1 MPTRKCPCFWAWCL
15 STIWPHLISSGQMP
29 VLSTTHLYA
38 SHTTYS
44 TVLWTSQ
51 GDLQVLTG
59 TIVVPLSEISSPN
72 NLANSFFPFQRL
84 LSLPQEWL
92 LVSFSAFLKSLI
104 LTYFIVF
111 YAVLTNY
118 TKKSVNAKEV
128 NFIHPRD
135 LWHSALRG
143 TQSLTVW

>member
-1 MPTRKCPCFWAWCL
+1 MPLLL
-15 STIWPHLISSGQMP
+15 SMVPVDNLTAPYFIRTDASAFHYTPIRQPHYLFTCS
-29 VLSTTHLYA
+29 VNK
-38 SHTTYS
+38 
-44 TVLWTSQ
+44 
-51 GDLQVLTG
+51 LQVLTG

-143 TQSLTVW
+143 TQSLTV